1 MGGPQNNTAKSG
13 CATWAAYD
21 NYTHNESGR
30 YAKGSPA
37 SALNH
42 PNIRAIYEIEE
53 ANGQHFIA
61 MNFLQEQTLKH
72 QPCIACA
79 RVGD

>member
-1 MGGPQNNTAKSG
+1 VLQGPP
-13 CATWAAYD
+13 YD
-21 NYTHNESGR
+21 NYSHNESGR

-42 PNIRAIYEIEE
+42 PNIRTIHEIEE
-53 ANGQHFIA
+53 ANGQHFID
-61 MNFLQEQTLKH
+61 MYLLQGQMLKH
-72 QPCIACA
+72 QSCIACA

>member
-1 MGGPQNNTAKSG
+1 VLQEPP
-13 CATWAAYD
+13 YD

-42 PNIRAIYEIEE
+42 PNIRTIHEIEE
-53 ANGQHFIA
+53 ANGQHFTA
-61 MNFLQEQTLKH
+61 MNLLQGRTLKR
-72 QPCIACA
+72 QPSIAFA
-79 RVGD
+79 RVGDQ